1 MNFSPRFTV
10 LEPATHQI
18 AVRVHHFII
27 QPRTWLEPPETSSF
41 HFRDVESHFEFG
53 ISEMRVNFG
62 FLLRR
67 EFGWDGRF
75 ESLLF
80 GELECFEIF
89 EDRDEFKTGAIR

>member
-1 MNFSPRFTV
+1 
-10 LEPATHQI
+10 
-18 AVRVHHFII
+18 
-27 QPRTWLEPPETSSF
+27 
-41 HFRDVESHFEFG
+41 
-53 ISEMRVNFG
+53 MRVNFG

-89 EDRDEFKTGAIR
+89 EDRDQFKTGAIR